1 MAQLALTYGADDF
14 GGTLIGEEV
23 VSATGARSTELTSN
37 AIISAIEQI
46 GFDAYERDNMYNIIM

>member
-1 MAQLALTYGADDF
+1 LALTYGADDF

-37 AIISAIEQI
+37 AIISAIQQI
-46 GFDAYERDNMYNIIM
+46 GFDAYERDNMYNIIRRN